1 MTKILILT
9 SFALFFV
16 FTMMILDYDFAYAKT
31 GSYNFCE
38 VFPAFPEC
46 GGWRTEPLS
55 DNFWYCEYVYLENFC
70 NHPPSPEKQI
80 PTRSEDYCCRYL
92 GDKLESID
100 PSKAHQILTPEQLAF
115 LETTDES
122 IFPAIIWTDKDHYNF
137 LDRVQIYGKLDF
149 ANASIAQ
156 NLQDL
161 DFIQTGVLSN
171 NSTVVDVIL
180 NGRTILREIPVNEN
194 GWFSAFYFLNDRY
207 KFSTQ
212 NNLLEVEYILSSGVV
227 PLGGPKT
234 HTTYHFTTGAVSK
247 TDDAFEIWIDDT
259 SLPHKIQ
266 YGVVVDH
273 QERFINLDRQN
284 LIITRMVTPDGYVIP
299 VDSDFAIRDLSAEY
313 DGFQDFGHGTYQLQI
328 TYGNNTSS
336 KSFTY

>member
-1 MTKILILT
+1 MTKILVLM
-9 SFALFFV
+9 SFVLFFV
-16 FTMMILDYDFAYAKT
+16 FTTIIFDPEFAYAKT

-46 GGWRTEPLS
+46 GGWRSEPLS
-55 DNFWYCEYVYLENFC
+55 DNFWYCEYVYLEKFC
-70 NHPPSPEKQI
+70 DNPPPLEKQI
-80 PTRSEDYCCRYL
+80 STRSEDYCCRYL
-92 GDKLESID
+92 GDPLDHFD
-100 PSKAHQILTPEQLAF
+100 PSKTHQILTPEQLT
-115 LETTDES
+115 LLQTTDES
-122 IFPAIIWTDKDHYNF
+122 IFPAIIWTDRDHYNF

-149 ANASIAQ
+149 ANASIEK

-180 NGRTILREIPVNEN
+180 NGRTIIREVPVNEN

-234 HTTYHFTTGAVSK
+234 HTTYHFTTGNVSNA
-247 TDDAFEIWIDDT
+247 DDAFEIWMDDT
-259 SLPHKIQ
+259 SLPRKIQ
-266 YGVVVDH
+266 YGVIVEN

-284 LIITRMVTPDGYVIP
+284 LIITRMITPDGYVIP
-299 VDSDFAIRDLSAEY
+299 VDSKFTIKDLSNEY
-313 DGFQDFGHGTYQLQI
+313 DGFKDFGPGTYHLQI

>member
-1 MTKILILT
+1 MKKILILT

-16 FTMMILDYDFAYAKT
+16 FTMVVSDSDVAYAKT

-46 GGWRTEPLS
+46 GGWRNNPLS
-55 DNFWYCEYVYLENFC
+55 DNFWYCDYVYLENFC
-70 NHPPSPEKQI
+70 NNPPSPEKQLTI
-80 PTRSEDYCCRYL
+80 RSEDYCCRYL
-92 GDKLESID
+92 GDKPDMLYSSQPND
-100 PSKAHQILTPEQLAF
+100 ILTPEQLA
-115 LETTDES
+115 LLQTTDKS

-137 LDRVQIYGKLDF
+137 LDKVQIYGKLDF
-149 ANASIAQ
+149 ANISIAQ

-161 DFIQTGVLSN
+161 DFVQTGVLSN
-171 NSTVVDVIL
+171 NSTVVDVVL
-180 NGRTILREIPVNEN
+180 NGRTILREVPVNEN

-212 NNLLEVEYILSSGVV
+212 NNLLEVEYILSGGVV

-234 HTTYHFTTGAVSK
+234 HTTYHFTTGNVSNA
-247 TDDAFEIWIDDT
+247 DDAFEIWIDDT
-259 SLPHKIQ
+259 LLPRKIH
-266 YGVVVDH
+266 YGVIVDN

-284 LIITRMVTPDGYVIP
+284 LVITRMITPDGYVIP
-299 VDSDFAIRDLSAEY
+299 VASEFSIKDLSAEY
-313 DGFQDFGHGTYQLQI
+313 DGFRDFDHGTYHLQI

-336 KSFTY
+336 KSFDY